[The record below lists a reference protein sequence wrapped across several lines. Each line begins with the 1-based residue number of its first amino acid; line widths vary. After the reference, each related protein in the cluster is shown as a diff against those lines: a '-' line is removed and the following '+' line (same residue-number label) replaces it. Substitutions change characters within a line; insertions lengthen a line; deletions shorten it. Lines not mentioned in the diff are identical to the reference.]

1 MTGQNAPKLDFRRFV
16 ISLSASLATLALAAS
31 GPAAAETNPPATTAQ
46 AGNPGAETSGQA
58 AQNQP
63 RLTFPP
69 TSDCTFL
76 GGDAQKRCE
85 DRRAGAENEYAR
97 VRSGKIKLS
106 PGVPSSSGGE
116 LTPFSNSGS
125 LGGFS
130 ESQTIP
136 SGGEPAPSAKPFNP
150 NSIGNPWAGTPYD
163 NGTGIPP
170 R

>member
-1 MTGQNAPKLDFRRFV
+1 MTGRTAPKTEFRRFAV
-16 ISLSASLATLALAAS
+16 FLSASLATLALAAS
-31 GPAAAETNPPATTAQ
+31 VPVAAETNPPATTAQ
-46 AGNPGAETSGQA
+46 AGAGAETSGQA
-58 AQNQP
+58 AQGQP

-69 TSDCTFL
+69 TSDCAFL

-85 DRRAGAENEYAR
+85 DRRAGAEDEYAR
-97 VRSGKIKLS
+97 VRSGKVKLS
-106 PGVPSSSGGE
+106 PGVPSSSGGGF
-116 LTPFSNSGS
+116 TPFSDGGS

-136 SGGEPAPSAKPFNP
+136 SGGEPAPEAKPFSP